1 MTRRTIRLTVA
12 AFALSCAAVE
22 AGSMGPRRGPVFLRQ
37 LFPPSLIMRQQSDIA
52 LTPAQ
57 REAITKEMADAQK
70 AVLDVRWQLE
80 EKTAALD
87 KLLAA
92 DKVDEAAALAQAD
105 EVVKLEDRLKRI
117 RLGMLIRVKN
127 LLTPAQQDALR
138 KVQAEEPPERRGA
151 MRGGD
156 AMGSEGAEP

>member
-1 MTRRTIRLTVA
+1 VTRRTIRLAVA
-12 AFALSCAAVE
+12 AFTLSCAAMD
-22 AGSMGPRRGPVFLRQ
+22 ARAMGPRRGPLFLRE
-37 LFPPSLIMRQQSDIA
+37 LFPPSLIMRQQGTIG

-57 REAITKEMADAQK
+57 REAITKEMTEAQA

-80 EKTAALD
+80 EKTAALA

-92 DKVDEAAALAQAD
+92 EKVDEAAALTQAD

-117 RLGMLIRVKN
+117 RLGMLIRIKN

-138 KVQAEEPPERRGA
+138 KAQAEEPSERRGA
-151 MRGGD
+151 LRGGN
-156 AMGSEGAEP
+156 GLGPESPEP

>member
-1 MTRRTIRLTVA
+1 MTRRTIRLAAA
-12 AFALSCAAVE
+12 AFALSCAA
-22 AGSMGPRRGPVFLRQ
+22 ADASSMGPRRGPAFLRQ
-37 LFPPSLIMRQQSDIA
+37 LFPPSLIMRQQGDIG

-57 REAITKEMADAQK
+57 RDAITTEMAEAQK

-80 EKTAALD
+80 EKTAGLT

-117 RLGMLIRVKN
+117 RLGMLIRIKN
-127 LLTPAQQDALR
+127 VLTPAQQEALR

-151 MRGGD
+151 RRGGD
-156 AMGSEGAEP
+156 AMDSEGAEP

>member
-1 MTRRTIRLTVA
+1 
-12 AFALSCAAVE
+12 
-22 AGSMGPRRGPVFLRQ
+22 MGPRRGPAFLRQ
-37 LFPPSLIMRQQSDIA
+37 LFPPSLIMRQQSDIG
-52 LTPAQ
+52 LTQAQ
-57 REAITKEMADAQK
+57 REAITKEMTDAQK
-70 AVLDVRWQLE
+70 AMLDVRWQLE

-117 RLGMLIRVKN
+117 RLGLLIRVKN

-138 KVQAEEPPERRGA
+138 KVQAAEPPERRGA
-151 MRGGD
+151 MHGGN
-156 AMGSEGAEP
+156 AMDSEGPEP

>member
-1 MTRRTIRLTVA
+1 VTRRTVRLAVA
-12 AFALSCAAVE
+12 AFALSCAAAE
-22 AGSMGPRRGPVFLRQ
+22 AGPMGPRRGPGFLRQ
-37 LFPPSLIMRQQSDIA
+37 LFPPSLIMRQQGDIG
-52 LTPAQ
+52 LTAAQ

-80 EKTAALD
+80 EKTAALG
-87 KLLAA
+87 KLLGA

-117 RLGMLIRVKN
+117 RLAMMIRIKN

-138 KVQAEEPPERRGA
+138 KVQAEEPAERRGG